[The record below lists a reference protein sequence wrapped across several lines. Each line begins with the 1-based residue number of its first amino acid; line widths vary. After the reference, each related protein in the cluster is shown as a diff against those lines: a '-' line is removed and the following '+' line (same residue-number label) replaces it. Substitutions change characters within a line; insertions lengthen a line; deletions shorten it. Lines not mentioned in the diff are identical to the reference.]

1 MSFIILLLLL
11 LFVGI
16 TRLLQWRT
24 TSNFL
29 SLLLIS
35 SFVLIGSGLI
45 PRYLL
50 DDLQANYE
58 NKPDIQWSDN
68 NAIVLLGAGTQLIK
82 STQEFEPAF
91 FSFGRISETA
101 SQYKDCAKAQTT
113 CKVIISGGD
122 AQNNGVTEAE
132 VYEQQLLR
140 LGVPMADIIQEPNS
154 VNTWKNAQLT
164 SDLMKHHKF
173 DNIVLVSSGLH
184 IRRSELYFNHFG
196 LDVIPVRAD
205 YMAAQISWLPL
216 WYNFAVTDFA
226 LHEQIGFARYNIY
239 NFMGWNSKRE
249 KPGDA

>member
-11 LFVGI
+11 LFVGF
-16 TRLLQWRT
+16 TRLLQWRK
-24 TSNFL
+24 TSLFL
-29 SLLLIS
+29 SLVLIS

-50 DDLQANYE
+50 DDLQANYVH
-58 NKPDIQWSDN
+58 KPDIHWSDN

-132 VYEQQLLR
+132 VYQQQLLR

-226 LHEQIGFARYNIY
+226 LHEQVVFPRANIC
-239 NFMGWNSKRE
+239 NFSFCEHNRE
-249 KPGDA
+249 KPGVP